1 MSKSNRLYNIE
12 DLETILDN
20 LPCSVFIKDSEG
32 KYIYTNKF
40 AANISGLEKYQIIGK
55 SDFDLKNNE
64 EAIKA
69 LSTDKEALKEIT
81 TVLTEEFGINKS
93 KNEIFSIYKL
103 PIPKSEK
110 IASISRQVN
119 LNSTININF
128 KKITCKK
135 TNTDIESN
143 YTDFIVE
150 MLNKFANILDAS
162 NIDLF
167 LFDSNSVTIKYYASS
182 TINDNVFQK
191 NVLIDVNYSIISKFN
206 NITNS
211 FKNNSY
217 INSIFSKHY
226 NKKYIEKNTS
236 SFIIKALCFANKLI
250 GILHITYDNF
260 NKYQIHNEGFI
271 KEICDN
277 ISSLLVSFNV
287 TNEFEKYVFKKDDM
301 VSAEYSPE
309 ILLSK
314 MNYFATLSHE
324 FKTPINIIL
333 SSIQLLLKL
342 LSDNYEVDNATLLK
356 YLTILKQNSYRLL
369 RLTNN
374 VLDSS
379 KLENN
384 FNDLTLVNCN
394 IISVIENIV
403 LSTCDYI
410 DQHNKEIIF
419 DTDEEEIFL
428 SCDPDKIEKV
438 ILNLISNSLKFTDE
452 NGEIKV
458 KISTDHD
465 NKKLFV
471 RVQNNG
477 PEISIEDS
485 KKIFSRFIQSDEL
498 FTKKNQGTGIGLFL
512 CKSFI
517 ELHGGEIWVN
527 PNFKNGAEFIF
538 YLPIKLCADEKIQTL
553 GTETP
558 SSKIEKCHIEFSDV
572 YSI

>member
-1 MSKSNRLYNIE
+1 MNKSNRLYTIE

-40 AANISGLEKYQIIGK
+40 AANISGLEKHNIIGK
-55 SDFDLKNNE
+55 TDFDLKNND

-69 LSTDKEALKEIT
+69 LSTDKKSLKEIT
-81 TVLTEEFGINKS
+81 PILTEEFGINKS
-93 KNEIFSIYKL
+93 KNEIFSTYKI
-103 PIPKSEK
+103 PITQSSK
-110 IASISRQVN
+110 IAYISRQIN
-119 LNSTININF
+119 LNRTANINF

-135 TNTDIESN
+135 TNTDIEVN
-143 YTDFIVE
+143 YIDFTVQI
-150 MLNKFANILDAS
+150 LNKFTNILDAS

-167 LFDSNSVTIKYYASS
+167 LFDSNSLTLKSYASS

-191 NVLIDVNYSIISKFN
+191 NVLINVNYSVISKFDN
-206 NITNS
+206 ATNS
-211 FKNNSY
+211 FENTEY
-217 INSIFSKHY
+217 INILFSKHY
-226 NKKYIEKNTS
+226 KKECLEKNTS

-260 NKYQIHNEGFI
+260 NKYQIHNEDFI

-287 TNEFEKYVFKKDDM
+287 TNEFEKYVFKKNDI
-301 VSAEYSPE
+301 VSDEYSPE
-309 ILLSK
+309 ILLNK
-314 MNYFATLSHE
+314 MNYFSTLSHE

-333 SSIQLLLKL
+333 SSVQLLLKL
-342 LSDNYEVDNATLLK
+342 LSDNYEVGTTTLLK

-394 IISVIENIV
+394 IINVIENIV
-403 LSTCDYI
+403 LSTCDYL
-410 DQHNKEIIF
+410 DQNNKEIIF

-458 KISTDHD
+458 KISTDHE
-465 NKKLFV
+465 NQKLFV

-538 YLPIKLCADEKIQTL
+538 YLPIKLCADERIQTL
-553 GTETP
+553 GTETS

>member
-1 MSKSNRLYNIE
+1 MSKSNKLYTTE

-20 LPCSVFIKDSEG
+20 LPSSIFIKDSDG
-32 KYIYTNKF
+32 KYLYANKF
-40 AANISGLEKYQIIGK
+40 AADISGLERHQIIGK
-55 SDFDLKNNE
+55 TDFDLKNSD

-69 LSTDKEALKEIT
+69 LSTDRKSLKEIT
-81 TVLTEEFGINKS
+81 PVLTEEFGINKG
-93 KNEIFSIYKL
+93 KNEIFSTYKI
-103 PIPKSEK
+103 PITKSSK
-110 IASISRQVN
+110 VAYISKQIN
-119 LNSTININF
+119 LNRTAKINF

-143 YTDFIVE
+143 YIDFIVE
-150 MLNKFANILDAS
+150 ILNKFTNILDAS

-167 LFDSNSVTIKYYASS
+167 LFDSTDLTIEPYASS
-182 TINDNVFQK
+182 TINDSVFKENILINVT
-191 NVLIDVNYSIISKFN
+191 YSDISKFD
-206 NITNS
+206 NISNS
-211 FKNNSY
+211 FENTEY
-217 INSIFSKHY
+217 INSIFSNHY
-226 NKKYIEKNTS
+226 KKEYLERNTS
-236 SFIIKALCFANKLI
+236 SFIIKALCFANKLV
-250 GILHITYDNF
+250 GILHITYDNLT
-260 NKYQIHNEGFI
+260 KYQIHNEGFI

-277 ISSLLVSFNV
+277 ITSLLVSFNV
-287 TNEFEKYVFKKDDM
+287 TNEFEKYVCKKDDM
-301 VSAEYSPE
+301 LSDEYSPE

-333 SSIQLLLKL
+333 SSVQLLLKL
-342 LSDNYEVDNATLLK
+342 LSDKYEVDNATLLK

-410 DQHNKEIIF
+410 NQNNKEIIF

-458 KISTDHD
+458 KISTDHV
-465 NKKLFV
+465 NQKLFV
-471 RVQNNG
+471 HVQNNG

-485 KKIFSRFIQSDEL
+485 RKIFSRFIQSDEI

-517 ELHGGEIWVN
+517 NLHGGEIWVN
-527 PNFKNGAEFIF
+527 PAFKNGAEFIF
-538 YLPIKLCADEKIQTL
+538 YLPIKLRDDEKIQTF
-553 GTETP
+553 TPETS